1 MTFSYFASFSGININ
16 PDLLPEFSM
25 PFYLFLDL
33 LRLFM
38 KFVKLLE
45 GELLMFLGNL
55 AAEEFKV

>member
-1 MTFSYFASFSGININ
+1 
-16 PDLLPEFSM
+16 M
-25 PFYLFLDL
+25 PFYLFLDE

-45 GELLMFLGNL
+45 GELLMLLGNL